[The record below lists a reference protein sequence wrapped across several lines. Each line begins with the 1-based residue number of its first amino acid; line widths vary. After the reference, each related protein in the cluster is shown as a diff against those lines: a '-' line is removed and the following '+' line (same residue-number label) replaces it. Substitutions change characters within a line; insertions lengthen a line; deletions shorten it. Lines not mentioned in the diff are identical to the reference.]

1 MKTYFVMDTLQS
13 GQKSAIVV
21 IHLLLKPPI
30 YITTHQIAGP
40 IVITIFKVLISCEI
54 MVDWQHFI

>member
-13 GQKSAIVV
+13 GQKPAIVV
-21 IHLLLKPPI
+21 ILKPPI

-54 MVDWQHFI
+54 MVD